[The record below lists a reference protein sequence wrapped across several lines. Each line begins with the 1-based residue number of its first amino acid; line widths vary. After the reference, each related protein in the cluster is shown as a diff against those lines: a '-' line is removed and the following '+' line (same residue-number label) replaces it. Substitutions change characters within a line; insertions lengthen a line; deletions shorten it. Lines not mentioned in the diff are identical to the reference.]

1 MSTWQSL
8 LLAIAL
14 TAALYA
20 VLVASLVVAGRRRDA
35 AALARFIP
43 DCIVL
48 FRRLISD
55 RRVPS
60 GRRLLFL
67 ALVAYL
73 VMPFDLI
80 PDFIPVV
87 GLLDDAILVA
97 LVLRIVLR
105 GSGRALVIEHW
116 PGPKRSLSAVLRLAG
131 ATSARPAAGRQPR
144 SD

>member
-14 TAALYA
+14 TATLYA
-20 VLVASLVVAGRRRDA
+20 VCVTSLVLAGRRRDA

-60 GRRLLFL
+60 AHKLLFL

-73 VMPFDLI
+73 IMPFDLI
-80 PDFIPVV
+80 PDFIPVA
-87 GLLDDAILVA
+87 GQLDDAILVA
-97 LVLRIVLR
+97 LVLRMVLR
-105 GSGRALVIEHW
+105 GSGFALVTEHW
-116 PGPKRSLSAVLRLAG
+116 PGPKQSLSAILRLAG
-131 ATSARPAAGRQPR
+131 ALPTRPAPGRQPR
-144 SD
+144 RD